1 MGKPTIF
8 TGAGVALVTPFN
20 PDGSVNFDTLAKL
33 VEFQV
38 QNGTDAII
46 ACGTTGEA
54 STLTDAEQI
63 AVIRCVVDT
72 VNKRIP
78 VIAGAGSNDTAH
90 GIELCRMAQTA
101 GADAL
106 LLVTPYYNK
115 TSQKGLI
122 EHYTAMANAVDIP
135 VILYNVPSRT
145 GLNITA
151 KTTYELSKVPNIVAT
166 KEASGNFS
174 QIAEIAH
181 LCDDDFSIYS
191 GNDEQILPIL
201 ALGGKG
207 VISVLSNVAPRN
219 THDMVMKFFSGD
231 IKAATKLQLDAIPLI
246 NALFS
251 DVNPIPVKAAMNMMG
266 LNAGGYR
273 RPLTAMSD
281 EGLVALATA
290 VKDYKLI

>member
-8 TGAGVALVTPFN
+8 TGAGVAIVTPFL
-20 PDGSVNFDTLAKL
+20 PDGGVNFDALAKL
-33 VEFQV
+33 VEFQLE
-38 QNGTDAII
+38 NGTDAII

-63 AVIRCVVDT
+63 AVIQCVVET
-72 VNKRIP
+72 VEKRVP

-90 GIELCRMAQTA
+90 GVELCRMAQKA

-122 EHYTAMANAVDIP
+122 EHYTAMAESVDIP
-135 VILYNVPSRT
+135 IILYNVPSRT

-151 KTTYELSKVPNIVAT
+151 KTTLALSKVPNIVGT

-174 QIAEIAH
+174 QIAEIVH
-181 LCDDDFSIYS
+181 LCDDDFAIYS

-207 VISVLSNVAPRN
+207 VISVLSNVAPKN
-219 THDMVMKFFSGD
+219 THDMVAKFHAGD
-231 IKAATKLQLDAIPLI
+231 IAGARKLQLDAIPLI

-251 DVNPIPVKAAMNMMG
+251 DVNPIPVKAAVNMMG

-273 RPLTAMSD
+273 RPLTTMSD
-281 EGLVALATA
+281 EGLAALKNAM
-290 VKDYKLI
+290 YEYGLL